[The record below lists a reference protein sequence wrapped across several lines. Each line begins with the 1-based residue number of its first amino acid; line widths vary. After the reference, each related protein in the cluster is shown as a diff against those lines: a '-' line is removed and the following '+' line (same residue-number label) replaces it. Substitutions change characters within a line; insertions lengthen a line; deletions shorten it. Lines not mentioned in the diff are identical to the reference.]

1 MICWY
6 IVCQSPLLQWGLGD
20 HPPQPEEDHIGKT
33 RHTCARILA
42 TVPARKRY
50 QSEGVVKSFI
60 CCQWLNFETPNLGEE
75 SPNKEGAICASNG
88 SYQNATHETIKR
100 HGLLRDT
107 CSLLHLSC
115 LPAQPS
121 LVQVANVG
129 PPLQKDHQ
137 LTSSG
142 FAFRNTETCSAQNL
156 KTAVR
161 TASAPANAFKA
172 KDGG

>member
-1 MICWY
+1 MRTGWPSSSTWRGSY
-6 IVCQSPLLQWGLGD
+6 RQDEAHV
-20 HPPQPEEDHIGKT
+20 
-33 RHTCARILA
+33 
-42 TVPARKRY
+42 RKNPCYGPCSKEISVRGGG
-50 QSEGVVKSFI
+50 QVFHMLWSNDSTLKH
-60 CCQWLNFETPNLGEE
+60 QTKWEE